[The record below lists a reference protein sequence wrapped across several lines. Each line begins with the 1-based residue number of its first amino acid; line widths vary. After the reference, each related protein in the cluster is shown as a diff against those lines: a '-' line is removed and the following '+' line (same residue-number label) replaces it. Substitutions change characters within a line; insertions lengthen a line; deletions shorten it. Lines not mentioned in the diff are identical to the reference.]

1 MGIFSFLNKKSQK
14 IGLSLS
20 GGSMRGAAHIGVLQV
35 LEREGIFPEVIT
47 GTSAGSI
54 VGAAYASGISAD
66 ELADIFM
73 HTSWRELVKPAWR
86 NALGLFDTQPMEGF
100 ITKHIGAN
108 NFSDLRIPFATV
120 ACDIMNGK
128 RVVLN
133 QGEVAPAVRASA
145 AFPGLFSPVTLDGR
159 MLIDGGV
166 VDNMP
171 VSLAREMGATYVI
184 AVDVSDHGE
193 LTEPPSNMID
203 VLWAISNIMQ
213 ARSALPS
220 EEEIDCFIRPD
231 VSKYSAWGFG
241 DVESM
246 LAAGRAAAENMIIKL
261 KTDLKKIHPPLPHFG
276 APVSPLPC
284 Q

>member
-1 MGIFSFLNKKSQK
+1 
-14 IGLSLS
+14 
-20 GGSMRGAAHIGVLQV
+20 
-35 LEREGIFPEVIT
+35 
-47 GTSAGSI
+47 
-54 VGAAYASGISAD
+54 
-66 ELADIFM
+66 
-73 HTSWRELVKPAWR
+73 
-86 NALGLFDTQPMEGF
+86 MEGF

-166 VDNMP
+166 VDNLP

-261 KTDLKKIHPPLPHFG
+261 KTDLKKK
-276 APVSPLPC
+276 
-284 Q
+284 